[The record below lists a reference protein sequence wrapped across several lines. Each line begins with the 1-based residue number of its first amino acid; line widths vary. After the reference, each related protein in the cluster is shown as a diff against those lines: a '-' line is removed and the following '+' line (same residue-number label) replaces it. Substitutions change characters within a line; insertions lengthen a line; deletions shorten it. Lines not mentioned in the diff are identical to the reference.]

1 MNYYLVFLCNWPA
14 QSNAIVRSV
23 ELTTSLPT
31 YVKSTNDYVYV
42 DLSAHLASRETKIYG
57 TTVQEVTNRLVQRVG
72 GLSINKQASTTVQ
85 VLMGDVRISD
95 DTPASRR
102 LTSWNDVV
110 KPALQ
115 RSAHTSA
122 FGSL

>member
-1 MNYYLVFLCNWPA
+1 MHYYLVFLCNWPG

-31 YVKSTNDYVYV
+31 YVKTTNDYVYV
-42 DLSAHLASRETKIYG
+42 DLSAHLASTERKIHG
-57 TTVQEVTNRLVQRVG
+57 STVQSVMNKLVQMVG
-72 GLSINKQASTTVQ
+72 GLSINKQASSTVE
-85 VLMGDVRISD
+85 VPMADVRVSD
-95 DTPASRR
+95 DTPINRR